1 MLRELHIENV
11 AVIERA
17 DLELGPGLNIL
28 TGETG
33 AGKSILVDAM
43 HAILGARAS
52 RELVRTG
59 AEKAVVCAT
68 FDPDPCRDW
77 CEENE
82 IECDDEL
89 IIRRQITAE
98 GKTSCRVCGVPVT
111 TAQLRTLGALLLD
124 IHGQNDGQ
132 HLLDEREHLR
142 RFSQVLDLVNR
153 YYVKDVNQGE
163 LLDGALK
170 GMLQGLDPHSTF
182 MTPEEHKEMQETT
195 SGEFT
200 GIGIEI
206 TVENGQVTVVTP
218 IEDTPAYRA
227 GLQSG
232 DVILTI
238 NGQPTQELSLQDVV
252 SRIRGPKGT
261 EVELGILHSTS
272 KSPKTIRVK
281 REAIP
286 LVSVKSKPLEDGYYW
301 IRLTR
306 FSGRTDEDLRDALKK
321 ATRECAKTG
330 GLKGIVLDLRN
341 NPGGL
346 LDQAVS
352 VSDMFL
358 SKGTIVSIQGRG
370 PVPERIYE
378 AKDQAGDIDVPVV
391 VIINAGSASASE
403 IVAGAL
409 RDQKRALIIG
419 ERSFGKGS
427 VQNIIPLSDG
437 SALKLTVALYYTPSG
452 SSIQAEGIVP
462 DLEIPFERPR
472 EEDAD
477 EPRILLREQNLSGHL
492 ENADGGKKA
501 TSSKKRD
508 DAAEQLARDNQLRMA
523 LQLVKGLPRI
533 QEIRR

>member
-1 MLRELHIENV
+1 M
-11 AVIERA
+11 
-17 DLELGPGLNIL
+17 
-28 TGETG
+28 
-33 AGKSILVDAM
+33 
-43 HAILGARAS
+43 
-52 RELVRTG
+52 
-59 AEKAVVCAT
+59 
-68 FDPDPCRDW
+68 
-77 CEENE
+77 
-82 IECDDEL
+82 
-89 IIRRQITAE
+89 
-98 GKTSCRVCGVPVT
+98 
-111 TAQLRTLGALLLD
+111 
-124 IHGQNDGQ
+124 
-132 HLLDEREHLR
+132 
-142 RFSQVLDLVNR
+142 
-153 YYVKDVNQGE
+153 
-163 LLDGALK
+163 
-170 GMLQGLDPHSTF
+170 
-182 MTPEEHKEMQETT
+182 
-195 SGEFT
+195 
-200 GIGIEI
+200 
-206 TVENGQVTVVTP
+206 
-218 IEDTPAYRA
+218 
-227 GLQSG
+227 
-232 DVILTI
+232 
-238 NGQPTQELSLQDVV
+238 
-252 SRIRGPKGT
+252 
-261 EVELGILHSTS
+261 
-272 KSPKTIRVK
+272 
-281 REAIP
+281 
-286 LVSVKSKPLEDGYYW
+286 
-301 IRLTR
+301 
-306 FSGRTDEDLRDALKK
+306 
-321 ATRECAKTG
+321 
-330 GLKGIVLDLRN
+330 LDLRN

-391 VIINAGSASASE
+391 VIINACSASAAE

-501 TSSKKRD
+501 SSSKKRD